1 MKIYT
6 DGAYKPTTDQ
16 GGWAFVT
23 DDGFTDW
30 NGVKNTTNNRMEIQG
45 VLEAMKYI
53 IKNNIKDAE
62 IYSDS
67 QYVICTITKGW
78 KKKMNTDL
86 WEEFE
91 KLISQ
96 IDSISFMWV
105 KGHSVDKL
113 NNKAD
118 ELAVKGS
125 ELYLVD

>member
-1 MKIYT
+1 
-6 DGAYKPTTDQ
+6 
-16 GGWAFVT
+16 
-23 DDGFTDW
+23 
-30 NGVKNTTNNRMEIQG
+30 
-45 VLEAMKYI
+45 
-53 IKNNIKDAE
+53 
-62 IYSDS
+62 
-67 QYVICTITKGW
+67 
-78 KKKMNTDL
+78 MNTDL